1 LTHLTV
7 VPGWALGPLGIPDPA
22 YQGLPTVLIEGSG
35 VELVIKKAIVGSVWV
50 NGQSTAQISD
60 SVVDATSR
68 SGVAYVAT
76 IDPITQTP
84 QAGGRL
90 TLVGCTVVGKVYAS
104 LVKLISDSIIWAE
117 LAPADHAT
125 TPPLW
130 NGPLWASRKQEGCV
144 RFSYLPQGSV
154 TPRQFKCVE
163 EAQTSPQPLFSS
175 VAYGVPDYMKLFAA
189 TPDAVRRGAA
199 DGGEMGAFH
208 FLLAPLRETDLRV
221 RIQEYI
227 PVGLEFG
234 IFYET

>member
-1 LTHLTV
+1 L
-7 VPGWALGPLGIPDPA
+7 PA
-22 YQGLPTVLIEGSG
+22 ILIEGSG
-35 VELVIKKAIVGSVWV
+35 VELVIQKSIVGSTFV

-60 SVVDATSR
+60 SIVDATSR
-68 SGVAYVAT
+68 NGVAYVAA
-76 IDPITQTP
+76 IDPVKQTP
-84 QAGGRL
+84 QSGGTL
-90 TLVGCTVVGKVYAS
+90 TLVGCTVVGKVYTS
-104 LVKLISDSIIWAE
+104 LLKLVSDSIIWAE

-163 EAQTSPQPLFSS
+163 ESQTSPQPLFSS
-175 VAYGVPDYMKLFAA
+175 VTYGTPGYMKLFAA
-189 TPDAVRRGAA
+189 TPDAVRRGAD

-221 RIQEYI
+221 RLQEYM

-234 IFYET
+234 ISYET